1 MEIIDNGLRQPPISL
16 RLQLQEQRLITDRTA
31 VPGNQIQYYTLGAT
45 QSLFRR
51 ILLIAQEQ

>member
-16 RLQLQEQRLITDRTA
+16 RLQLQEQRLITDRTCC
-31 VPGNQIQYYTLGAT
+31 PWKSDQYYTLGAT